1 MLSRKT
7 GNLTV
12 QVQAAET
19 LYDAGAEDCSNYVSS
34 ILGAEKDDQSD
45 RNIIWGWKKLAQQTS
60 GNEAFA
66 PYFYQAK
73 LYGVRAR
80 RMYAQCI
87 HAENAS
93 KAAKIL
99 YAAKGNLLQIFN
111 EFPDLGGVDFKPEFE
126 AEMRQVQ
133 RALGQREVG
142 FPQPAAEPVA
152 GVSALR

>member
-1 MLSRKT
+1 
-7 GNLTV
+7 
-12 QVQAAET
+12 
-19 LYDAGAEDCSNYVSS
+19 
-34 ILGAEKDDQSD
+34 
-45 RNIIWGWKKLAQQTS
+45 
-60 GNEAFA
+60 
-66 PYFYQAK
+66 
-73 LYGVRAR
+73 
-80 RMYAQCI
+80 MYAQCI